1 MNWKTIGLTALAIAV
16 GLAAA
21 RFLQQYITKKTA

>member
-16 GLAAA
+16 GLVVA
-21 RFLQQYITKKTA
+21 RFAQQWVAKKTA